1 MIKKVNLC
9 TFKLNQIAVAFG
21 TVGLLSISSSALAQ
35 TAQEE
40 DTEVIAVTGVRSS
53 LEAALNTKRE
63 AVSIVDA
70 ISASD
75 IDALP
80 ALDLGEAL
88 QALPGVQLNSGDE
101 GRQSTISLRGL
112 GSGFVKTTAFGQ
124 SFAVPS
130 AAGGPDKV
138 GAANPFSSFEAG
150 VFDGVTVVKSPT
162 ADLQEG
168 GMAGIVDKK
177 LQRALAKKDGTAGFS
192 IGAIYEE
199 LADAVSPEIKL
210 YGVKHLIEDK
220 LAVAFKFSA
229 SEQEFR
235 RDTFDVIDYVNVE
248 DQIIDITK
256 TVDGQKVKVPTLYT
270 RATNLAEYKTK
281 WADVLGD
288 NAEIRVPHRGRNVTQ
303 YSDGNRASFSGN
315 IELKATDNLKVG
327 AHILASQ
334 RKLDNG
340 TKETT
345 NYELGLHKSNPAT
358 SDWIDSQVT
367 LDLDTAPFAYTCV
380 TEDCAG
386 GQAFVVS
393 NIDFSNGRYQIEN
406 RKTTFVE
413 KTAGVILYADY
424 TKDDWVID
432 GKLTHSEASN
442 QFENIGLNFSHV
454 GSNNAKFAPTG
465 FNGTINTGNGDLAS
479 IEVSGGLAVPYV
491 YDKLEWSVP
500 TASSSNITSRDELN
514 QGRTLQANI
523 NGRVRDLD
531 SKYTA
536 VEANAKRFIELGLGD
551 ALRFDAIKFGARFSQ
566 ETISNLDQLQGFG
579 GIDTANVGSAYL
591 STENVLSAQQA
602 PFFNGKIPGSFDH
615 TNGWVTIN
623 NEQAIEILQTNIVTD
638 RNDLVLPNGVTT
650 IDPNLQRNRSGF
662 WDRINNTG
670 FASQANQNFEVEQ
683 DVSAFYVTTDFSG
696 ELPLDIAYT
705 GNLGV
710 RYVETA
716 NKFDAVNIAQDFLK
730 DENGQAVLDA
740 KGNEI
745 ATYAVEPFIIK
756 DDYNVTLPMANISF
770 ELSDDVI
777 LRAAYYESM
786 VRPNLVAQLPS
797 PKVGQYTNRVE
808 IDLPSATVRPYEADN
823 YDLSLEWYNREGS
836 AISVGFFQ
844 KNITN
849 LFESDLNLYC
859 PENNSDPIV
868 SQFAGE
874 IYFDEANGKCKQ
886 VAFTNIIDPTT
897 GEVTDSEQRE
907 VNIDRLINT
916 DGELKVEGFELSIQ
930 QKLDFLPYPWNGFG
944 GVFNF
949 TKLRQSGDENE
960 LPRVSPKSYN
970 LIGYWE
976 NDGLSLRLAYN
987 WRDEQ
992 KLAGA
997 NSFLGTGTR
1006 TRSERSRL
1014 DFSGS
1019 YKVSNK
1025 FSVNLQAF
1033 NLTDEV
1039 GTDYYG
1045 YDERAI
1051 HSLQYEGRVLKAG
1064 FSLKF

>member
-21 TVGLLSISSSALAQ
+21 TVGLLSFSSLALAQ

-138 GAANPFSSFEAG
+138 GTANPFSSFEAG

-192 IGAIYEE
+192 VGAIYEE
-199 LADAVSPEIKL
+199 LADAVAPEFKI

-220 LAVAFKFSA
+220 LAVAFKLSA

-235 RDTFDVIDYVNVE
+235 RDTFDVIDYVSVE
-248 DQIIDITK
+248 DQII
-256 TVDGQKVKVPTLYT
+256 KVKGVDTLFT

-281 WADVLGD
+281 WADVLGE
-288 NAEIRVPHRGRNVTQ
+288 NSEIRVPYRGRNVTQ
-303 YSDGNRASFSGN
+303 YSDGNRISFSGN

-345 NYELGLHKSNPAT
+345 NYELGIHRTNAAT
-358 SDWIDSQVT
+358 SDFIDSQVT

-386 GQAFVVS
+386 GQAFAVS
-393 NIDFSNGRYQIEN
+393 NIDFKNGKYQIEN

-413 KTAGVILYADY
+413 KTSGVILYADY
-424 TKDDWVID
+424 TNDNWVFD
-432 GKLTHSEASN
+432 GKLSHSEASN
-442 QFENIGLNFSHV
+442 QFENIGLNFVHT
-454 GSNNAKFAPTG
+454 GSNNVKLAQSG
-465 FNGTINTGNGDLAS
+465 FNGTINTGNGDLSS
-479 IEVSGGLAVPYV
+479 IKVSGGLDVPYV
-491 YDKLEWSVP
+491 YDNLEWSVP
-500 TASSSNITSRDELN
+500 TASSTNVTSRDTLN

-536 VEANAKRFIELGLGD
+536 VEANAKRFIELSLGD
-551 ALRFDAIKFGARFSQ
+551 VLRFDAIKLGGRFSQ

-579 GIDTANVGSAYL
+579 GIDTANIGSAYL

-602 PFFNGKIPGSFDH
+602 PFFNGKIPGTFDH

-670 FASQANQNFEVEQ
+670 FATQANQNFDVEQ
-683 DVSAFYVTTDFSG
+683 EVTAFYLTTDFSG
-696 ELPLDIAYT
+696 ELPLSIAYT

-716 NKFDAVNIAQDFLK
+716 NQFDAFNIVQNFEK
-730 DENGQAVLDA
+730 DENGQPVLDA
-740 KGNEI
+740 NGNTI

-756 DDYNVTLPMANISF
+756 DDYNNTLPMANISF

-797 PKVGQYTNRVE
+797 PKVGQFRDRVD

-849 LFESDLNLYC
+849 LFANDEEVYC
-859 PENNSDPIV
+859 PVENPDPIIT
-868 SQFAGE
+868 QAAGE
-874 IYFDEANGKCKQ
+874 IRFDQASATCQQ
-886 VAFTNIIDPTT
+886 VAVTQIIDPVS
-897 GEVTDSEQRE
+897 GEVSESLNRE
-907 VNIDRLINT
+907 VVIDRLVNT

-976 NDGLSLRLAYN
+976 NDGVSLRLAYN

-992 KLAGA
+992 SLAGA

-1006 TRSERSRL
+1006 TRAERGRL

-1019 YKVSNK
+1019 YKVSKK
-1025 FSVNLQAF
+1025 FTVNLQAF